1 MEKINKSTDEILKKA
16 IRIIDKVITL
26 KANVFNGNYR
36 DQAELDIE
44 FARLENI
51 KKWAIENDQM
61 PTIINYF
68 NSHNFGRNNQFA
80 ASEISDIFYN

>member
-1 MEKINKSTDEILKKA
+1 MKTTDEIRIKA
-16 IRIIDKVITL
+16 LRVIEKVITL

-51 KKWAIENDQM
+51 KKWCIENDQM
-61 PTIINYF
+61 HIIINYF

-80 ASEISDIFYN
+80 ASEISGIFYN